1 MPATGSPGQPRGR
14 APAQRP
20 AARTR
25 ARELRLPAPAL
36 RAGRGAHG
44 QAGRG
49 VDTVQAALGQGGQ
62 HALAAELLLFIAI
75 VGVRAI
81 AQYGPADK
89 KDLPD
94 GQFGPLFIL
103 ANGFAAFFVLAF
115 LAARGGT
122 AARVAAI
129 GGLIIDAGLA
139 INSVQHLE
147 AVATVAE
154 APRKYV
160 PVNEAAT
167 SATEA
172 QVMPPD
178 LALEVKTGKL
188 PPTPKGKSAR
198 AAMKYARSLFKHYG
212 WSTAQFGDLVKL
224 WNQESGWNYKAVNPN
239 SGALGIP
246 QLLGHTIPA
255 GYRDS
260 VPIQIRWG
268 LDYIKSRYGSPAA
281 AWAHEQ
287 HFNWY

>member
-1 MPATGSPGQPRGR
+1 M
-14 APAQRP
+14 
-20 AARTR
+20 
-25 ARELRLPAPAL
+25 
-36 RAGRGAHG
+36 
-44 QAGRG
+44 
-49 VDTVQAALGQGGQ
+49 DTVTAGLAQGGQ
-62 HALAAELLLFIAI
+62 HALAAELLLFVAI
-75 VGVRAI
+75 VGIRAI

-89 KDLPD
+89 KDLPAD
-94 GQFGPLFIL
+94 QFGPLFIL

-129 GGLIIDAGLA
+129 GGLIIDAALA
-139 INSVQHLE
+139 VNSIPHLE

-160 PVNEAAT
+160 PANETASTAAE
-167 SATEA
+167 AT
-172 QVMPPD
+172 VMPPD

-188 PPTPKGKSAR
+188 PPTPKGKSPR
-198 AAMKYARSLFKHYG
+198 AAMKYARAALKDYG
-212 WSTAQFGDLVKL
+212 WGTSQFAPLLKL
-224 WNQESGWNYKAVNPN
+224 WTQESGWNYKAVNPN

-246 QLLGHTIPA
+246 QLLGHAIPA

-260 VPIQIRWG
+260 MTVQIRWG
-268 LDYIKSRYGSPAA
+268 LAYIKGRYGTPAA

>member
-1 MPATGSPGQPRGR
+1 M
-14 APAQRP
+14 
-20 AARTR
+20 
-25 ARELRLPAPAL
+25 
-36 RAGRGAHG
+36 
-44 QAGRG
+44 
-49 VDTVQAALGQGGQ
+49 DTVTAGLAQGGQ
-62 HALAAELLLFIAI
+62 HALAAELLLFVAI
-75 VGVRAI
+75 VGIRAI

-89 KDLPD
+89 KDLPAD
-94 GQFGPLFIL
+94 QFGPLFIL

-129 GGLIIDAGLA
+129 GGLIIDAALA
-139 INSVQHLE
+139 VNSIPHLE

-160 PVNEAAT
+160 PANETASTAAE
-167 SATEA
+167 AT
-172 QVMPPD
+172 VMPPD

-188 PPTPKGKSAR
+188 PPTPKGKSPR
-198 AAMKYARSLFKHYG
+198 AAMKYARAALKDYG
-212 WSTAQFGDLVKL
+212 WGTSQFAPLLKL
-224 WNQESGWNYKAVNPN
+224 WTQESGWNYKAVNPN

-260 VPIQIRWG
+260 MTVQIRWG
-268 LDYIKSRYGSPAA
+268 LAYIKGRYGSPAA